1 MQPAD
6 IYLIDEPSAHLDSVQ
21 RLLAAKVIKRFILHE
36 KKTAFVVEDDF
47 IMATYLADKVVVFEG
62 KPSVDC
68 TANVPEPLTSGMNRF
83 LSVKFR
89 LPFPLHP
96 AIST

>member
-1 MQPAD
+1 VQPAD
-6 IYLIDEPSAHLDSVQ
+6 IYLIDEPSAHLDSEQ

-36 KKTAFVVEDDF
+36 KKTLLSLSMILF
-47 IMATYLADKVVVFEG
+47 MATYLADKVVVFEG

-68 TANVPEPLTSGMNRF
+68 TANVPEPLISGMNRF

-89 LPFPLHP
+89 LPFPSH
-96 AIST
+96 STIT